1 MALRAGPAEEAC
13 TCATGAAPPAAAQP
27 GSPELAALA
36 NAAKEDID
44 EGSYQLSASGLKAPK
59 PKGLSVSVGSSQR
72 SLKGE
77 DRCGSLATSINV
89 PLPRSMCIKA
99 SKQG

>member
-1 MALRAGPAEEAC
+1 MAVRASPTEEVC
-13 TCATGAAPPAAAQP
+13 SCATGIAPPAPAQP
-27 GSPELAALA
+27 ISSDRAALA
-36 NAAKEDID
+36 NEATEDVYVD
-44 EGSYQLSASGLKAPK
+44 STELSAASLKAPE
-59 PKGLSVSVGSSQR
+59 PKGVSVSVGSSQR